1 MFSQIN
7 KKEGRVAVVIALAV
21 LLAGLLASCGVHLVQ
36 RERERAELD
45 ARRLEAARQYA
56 FLVQRELDAHA
67 AAGLGLAAHVGVSGT
82 LDNAGLAAYV
92 RAAHYLDRLKGL
104 RAFGYLPRV
113 APEMADTLEDNVQG
127 SLPGYHIRQRRQ
139 RADYYYPMLYLLE
152 PDPARAAALR
162 GLDYSAFP
170 ERLAA
175 IRKAEA
181 SGAPAASAVH
191 EARHDPAR
199 RAVVLTF
206 TPVRTR
212 ERQYDRGVGSAV
224 VMSVMRVA
232 DLFEAAGDGLDT
244 SGFQV
249 VVDESDDGHWKPVYR
264 ARLAGSA
271 AGTPIYSSMLRYAD
285 RNWRLRV
292 FAVD

>member
-1 MFSQIN
+1 MVYRIH
-7 KKEGRVAVVIALAV
+7 KKERRAAATIALGVLLAV
-21 LLAGLLASCGVHLVQ
+21 LLAACSVHLVQ
-36 RERERAELD
+36 LERQRAELD
-45 ARRLEAARQYA
+45 ARRVEAARQYA

-67 AAGLGLAAHVGVSGT
+67 AAGLGLAAHVGASGT
-82 LDNAGLAAYV
+82 VDNAGLAAYV
-92 RAAHYLDRLKGL
+92 RAARYLDRLKGL

-113 APEMADTLEDNVQG
+113 APEMADTLEDSVQG

-139 RADYYYPMLYLLE
+139 RADYYYPMLYMLE

-181 SGAPAASAVH
+181 SGAPAASAVQ
-191 EARHDPAR
+191 AALHDPAR

-206 TPVRTR
+206 TPLRTR
-212 ERQYDRGVGSAV
+212 ERQYDHGVGSAV
-224 VMSVMRVA
+224 VVSVMRVA
-232 DLFEAAGDGLDT
+232 DLFEAAGVGLDT
-244 SGFQV
+244 SGFEV
-249 VVDESDDGHWKPVYR
+249 VVDESDDGRWKPVYQ
-264 ARLAGSA
+264 ARLAGST
-271 AGTPIYSSMLRYAD
+271 AGTPIYSSTLRYAD

-292 FAVD
+292 FAVE

>member
-1 MFSQIN
+1 MFYQMN
-7 KKEGRVAVVIALAV
+7 KKERRVAAAIALGL
-21 LLAGLLASCGVHLVQ
+21 LLAGLLAWFGANLVWHG
-36 RERERAELD
+36 RERAELD
-45 ARRLEAARQYA
+45 ARRLDVARQYA

-67 AAGLGLAAHVGVSGT
+67 AASLGLAAHVGASGT
-82 LDNAGLAAYV
+82 VDNAGLAAYV
-92 RAAHYLDRLKGL
+92 RAARYLDRLKGL

-113 APEMADTLEDNVQG
+113 APEMADSLEDSVQG

-191 EARHDPAR
+191 VALHDPAR
-199 RAVVLTF
+199 RPVVLTF

-212 ERQYDRGVGSAV
+212 ERRYDHGVGSAV
-224 VMSVMRVA
+224 VVSVMRVA
-232 DLFEAAGDGLDT
+232 DLFETAGDGLDI
-244 SGFQV
+244 SGFGL
-249 VVDESDDGHWKPVYR
+249 VVDESDEGRWKPVYR

-271 AGTPIYSSMLRYAD
+271 EGTPLYSGTLRYAD

-292 FAVD
+292 FAVE

>member
-1 MFSQIN
+1 MFYQIN
-7 KKEGRVAVVIALAV
+7 KNGRRAAAALALGV
-21 LLAGLLASCGVHLVQ
+21 LLAGLLAFGAHLAWHGRQ
-36 RERERAELD
+36 RAELD
-45 ARRLEAARQYA
+45 ARRVEAARQYA
-56 FLVQRELDAHA
+56 FLIQRELDAHA
-67 AAGLGLAAHVGVSGT
+67 AASLGLAAHVGASGT
-82 LDNAGLAAYV
+82 VDNAGLAAYV
-92 RAAHYLDRLKGL
+92 RAGRYLDRLKGV

-113 APEMADTLEDNVQG
+113 APEMADTLEDSVQG

-139 RADYYYPMLYLLE
+139 RADYYYPLLYLLE

-175 IRKAEA
+175 IRKAES

-191 EARHDPAR
+191 AAVHDPAR
-199 RAVVLTF
+199 RPVVLTF

-224 VMSVMRVA
+224 VVSVMRVA
-232 DLFEAAGDGLDT
+232 DLFEAAGDGVDMSSFGL
-244 SGFQV
+244 
-249 VVDESDDGHWKPVYR
+249 VVDESYEGRWKPVYR
-264 ARLAGSA
+264 ARLAGSTE
-271 AGTPIYSSMLRYAD
+271 GTPLYSSTLRYAD